1 MEIISVDHYNVQP
14 YCISCLSAIPQVSE
28 EPTGTGIVVGCYA
41 TDGGYELTQHAK
53 DIDAQ
58 TDGRLSHLMNM

>member
-1 MEIISVDHYNVQP
+1 M
-14 YCISCLSAIPQVSE
+14 SCLSAIPQVSE

-41 TDGGYELTQHAK
+41 TDSGYELTQHAK

-58 TDGRLSHLMNM
+58 TDGRLSHLMNV